1 MLQGWRVTCESLND
15 SASPLVS
22 MEEQLLD
29 GPAVVTFSNVIACQL
44 IAAGPVHKV
53 KYKGPGE

>member
-1 MLQGWRVTCESLND
+1 
-15 SASPLVS
+15 

>member
-22 MEEQLLD
+22 MEEELLD

-44 IAAGPVHKV
+44 IAAVPVHKV
-53 KYKGPGE
+53 RYEGPGE